1 MNLIDRNC
9 TQGLILWI
17 KVDEEGA
24 RLQQEINIVFE
35 IQANISLRTGAVY
48 PGDDSNEIGFLMIG
62 PGRAHFLP

>member
-24 RLQQEINIVFE
+24 RLQQEINIVFDF
-35 IQANISLRTGAVY
+35 RFDHFVGKVY
-48 PGDDSNEIGFLMIG
+48 
-62 PGRAHFLP
+62 AKTV